1 MQARLSNGLLR
12 TAIPLAGSDLQLGR
26 LLHVG
31 PARHCQARASHSSS
45 RSGWSILFR
54 AESIGRLPCLHNVSC
69 FIVGKERR

>member
-26 LLHVG
+26 LLHVD
-31 PARHCQARASHSSS
+31 PARRCQARASHSSS
-45 RSGWSILFR
+45 SCGWS
-54 AESIGRLPCLHNVSC
+54 AESLGSLPCLHNVSC